1 MQRKTLYYFEKNID
15 LKNSNKICKFN
26 IKRMISVIMSVHNG
40 ENYISSA
47 IKSILDQTYREFEF
61 IIVNDGSIDKSLD
74 VIKSFKDSR
83 IKIINKKHSGLT
95 KSLNLAIAQSKFNLL
110 ARQVDDFSYKRRL
123 ELQIKEFNKK

>member
-1 MQRKTLYYFEKNID
+1 
-15 LKNSNKICKFN
+15 
-26 IKRMISVIMSVHNG
+26 MISVIMSVHNG

-83 IKIINKKHSGLT
+83 IKIINKKH
-95 KSLNLAIAQSKFNLL
+95 FW
-110 ARQVDDFSYKRRL
+110 
-123 ELQIKEFNKK
+123 FNKKLKP